1 MSRVVNSGDTP
12 AKRRNAHLRS
22 CAEVVRLLAQR
33 EALHDEEARDMVAFL
48 VVNLRGIW
56 TTISESADV
65 WDVKDYPRKAETLRQ
80 SWKWSRQIADELEAH
95 LRAKAW
101 EQLPMTLMAMA
112 GQLQDIDVSTITR
125 NADWWGGAYRSL
137 IRSTPAPDAR
147 R

>member
-1 MSRVVNSGDTP
+1 VSRVVQTGDTP
-12 AKRRNAHLRS
+12 AKRRNAHMRS

-33 EALHDEEARDMVAFL
+33 ESLEDEESRDMVAFL
-48 VVNLRGIW
+48 VVNLRGVW

-80 SWKWSRQIADELEAH
+80 SWKWSRLIADELEAL
-95 LRAKAW
+95 LRAKSW
-101 EQLPMTLMAMA
+101 EQLPLTLMTMA
-112 GQLQDIDVSTITR
+112 GHLQDIDVSTITR

-137 IRSTPAPDAR
+137 MRTTLGPDGR